1 MQDQN
6 NQPTNSQ
13 TQNGD
18 DFYKAVEDVGV
29 TEDQLNL
36 MSAITEAQKESA
48 DNSDV
53 ILEEM
58 NQTVKDYLADQD

>member
-13 TQNGD
+13 TQSGD

-48 DNSDV
+48 DNSDA